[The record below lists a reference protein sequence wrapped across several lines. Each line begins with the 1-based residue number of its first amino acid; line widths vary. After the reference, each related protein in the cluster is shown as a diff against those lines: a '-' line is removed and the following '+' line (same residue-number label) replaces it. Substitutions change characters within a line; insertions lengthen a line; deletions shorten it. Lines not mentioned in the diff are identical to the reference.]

1 MAQTGRAPRMG
12 CAALEGFTKYF
23 REVENSIHIYIVAK
37 PSHSVKKRLKIKPFQ
52 IAISIY

>member
-12 CAALEGFTKYF
+12 CATLEGFTKYF

-37 PSHSVKKRLKIKPFQ
+37 PTHCVKKRLDFQPFQ

>member
-12 CAALEGFTKYF
+12 CATLEGFTKYF

-37 PSHSVKKRLKIKPFQ
+37 PTHSVKKRLKIKPFQ

>member
-1 MAQTGRAPRMG
+1 MG
-12 CAALEGFTKYF
+12 CATLEGFTKYF

-37 PSHSVKKRLKIKPFQ
+37 PTHCVKKRLDFQPFQ